1 MISIQTLLFSILLIL
16 LFCFVNVFLISQL
29 PNNPATNNNNFNLK
43 LNNDDDLAA
52 NKIIQSVYINQ
63 SQQLSFIHAVED
75 LSKKVELVEEKV
87 KRRKNE
93 IQTNDETNTIE
104 SILEK
109 NRKTLERIKKS
120 VEKSKLILKKN
131 DKDNS
136 DDEKKKNFEIL
147 KSPTIR
153 ENPIIQTTKII
164 STPPKSEINSNEIDK
179 KTDPNPLYN
188 FPESILTAKEFATQS
203 AYFEFQEKIETVII
217 LNLSFF
223 FFTVLFYIHIFFCFR

>member
-1 MISIQTLLFSILLIL
+1 MISIQTLLFSILLVL

-29 PNNPATNNNNFNLK
+29 PNNPTTNNFNLN

-52 NKIIQSVYINQ
+52 NKIIQSAYINQ

-93 IQTNDETNTIE
+93 IQNNNDETNTIE

-147 KSPTIR
+147 KSTTK
-153 ENPIIQTTKII
+153 EKPIIQTTKII
-164 STPPKSEINSNEIDK
+164 STPPKSKINSNEIDK

-217 LNLSFF
+217 LNSVFF
-223 FFTVLFYIHIFFCFR
+223 HSLFYIYIFFLF